1 MSRLTSDI
9 FVSALLRRLF
19 AEGGVAAV
27 EKRGAAEAG
36 AIHVRVRHRD
46 GTETLLSPAPQSF
59 FKTER
64 PEDRSFEVRKARAQE
79 REVSEALSRERE
91 FDPDIWVVEIE
102 TDRPGDYLDID
113 ETTD

>member
-19 AEGGVAAV
+19 AEGGMAAI

-36 AIHVRVRHRD
+36 AIHIRVRHRD
-46 GTETLLSPAPQSF
+46 GTESLLSPAPQSF
-59 FKTER
+59 FETDK
-64 PEDRSFEVRKARAQE
+64 PQE
-79 REVSEALSRERE
+79 RLFETRKTRVPEWEVTEALSREKS

-102 TDRPGDYLDID
+102 TDRPADYLDLD
-113 ETTD
+113 TES

>member
-19 AEGGVAAV
+19 AEGGLAAI

-36 AIHVRVRHRD
+36 AIHIRVRHRD
-46 GTETLLSPAPQSF
+46 GTESLLSPAPQSF
-59 FKTER
+59 FETDKPQDRLFETRKTR
-64 PEDRSFEVRKARAQE
+64 VPEWEVT
-79 REVSEALSRERE
+79 EALSREKS

-102 TDRPGDYLDID
+102 TDRPSDYLDLD
-113 ETTD
+113 ASDS